1 MDALLAAIMSMFKE
15 DASKDFGGAQGMG
28 NMQNLMS
35 QIGTPTAPQAAP
47 SPHDFAPPAQGVP
60 AAPAPNPYASALSFS
75 TQPSTSPA
83 LPTPQPLNMQ
93 QPRMGNLGMPNS
105 QMMPMNGQMS
115 GQQLAAQAYG
125 RYY

>member
-15 DASKDFGGAQGMG
+15 DASKDMGGAQGMG
-28 NMQNLMS
+28 DMQNLMS
-35 QIGTPTAPQAAP
+35 QIGIQTPLQTTAPQQEMAP
-47 SPHDFAPPAQGVP
+47 GVP

-105 QMMPMNGQMS
+105 QMMPMNGQMN